1 MTLKEMNKDDRPR
14 ERLVAKGAAALSNAE
29 LTAILL
35 RSGGAGVNVLDMS
48 RELLVKAG
56 SLTGLSMMSLD
67 KMMEVRGIGRDKAV
81 IVAAAFELG
90 RRFTAERTGNDDGP
104 VTNPRQVFD
113 LLVPVMK
120 GLDHEECWVLY
131 LNRANR
137 VIGKE
142 RLSSGGPVST
152 IVDTGTILR
161 KALERK
167 ARGIILAHNHP
178 SGSPYPGQADIKE
191 TQALKEASGTLGIS
205 LLDHVIFSDL
215 CYYSFADESVSHL

>member
-113 LLVPVMK
+113 LLIPVMK

-152 IVDTGTILR
+152 VVDTGTILR

-191 TQALKEASGTLGIS
+191 TQALKEASGT
-205 LLDHVIFSDL
+205 
-215 CYYSFADESVSHL
+215 

>member
-1 MTLKEMNKDDRPR
+1 MNKDDRPR

-113 LLVPVMK
+113 LLIAVMK
-120 GLDHEECWVLY
+120 GLDHEE
-131 LNRANR
+131 
-137 VIGKE
+137 
-142 RLSSGGPVST
+142 
-152 IVDTGTILR
+152 
-161 KALERK
+161 
-167 ARGIILAHNHP
+167 
-178 SGSPYPGQADIKE
+178 
-191 TQALKEASGTLGIS
+191 
-205 LLDHVIFSDL
+205 
-215 CYYSFADESVSHL
+215 